1 MNLAVFSKDMTRR
14 DAICSHLAANG
25 IAVDRFDDETTFA
38 RALTRREFD
47 AILISMEAGIDP
59 QHPVLVHRACHGV
72 QRAPLILICS
82 SNDSM
87 DAVDLLD
94 YETDEIV
101 LAPISLP
108 ELLLRL
114 RLTSRRLQ
122 CTRSSVDRER
132 LTCGPYRLDRH
143 ASTVSVA
150 GDVIRLTSREFAI
163 AWMLFSQF
171 DKYVARGEI
180 ARAVWGSPED
190 VVSRSL
196 EQHIYKLRKK
206 LSLNG
211 EHGVYLRTMYA
222 VGYRIFI
229 QTREHRAAPVRQR
242 TSMPVPAYADDFD
255 VPVARHAANGR

>member
-47 AILISMEAGIDP
+47 AILISMESGIDQ

-82 SNDSM
+82 PRDSM

-101 LAPISLP
+101 LAPVNLP

-114 RLTSRRLQ
+114 RLTSHRLQ
-122 CTRSSVDRER
+122 RTRSNVNREL

-163 AWMLFSQF
+163 AWMLFSQL

-190 VVSRSL
+190 IVSRSL

-211 EHGVYLRTMYA
+211 IHGTYLRTMYA

-229 QTREHRAAPVRQR
+229 QPPSHGATPARRRAA
-242 TSMPVPAYADDFD
+242 MPLPAYADDGD
-255 VPVARHAANGR
+255 VPIARHAASGR